1 MATEE
6 QLTGWTGPSSDTEQD
21 KQDRTDRMITDAVNG
36 HPAFGGCSLSVYS
49 KGSYANQTNVRA
61 DSDVDVVVQCHECQY
76 WDEAESGARNDTAG
90 IYQGIWT
97 PAKLRSELAAA
108 LQAKF
113 PGQVDA
119 SGSTAIV
126 VRSSSARV
134 DADVVP
140 SFNYRYFFASGSYR
154 DGTKVFKN
162 GAGSVVNW
170 PAQHLAMGQTK
181 DARTNGRFKQA
192 VRVLKRVE
200 NLMVQAGANRE
211 VPSYFMECLVYNVPD
226 SILLSSTWTD
236 TMKGVLFHV
245 WDGTG
250 GAEPTAA
257 TERWLEVNEC
267 KWLFCSAQKWTR
279 TDGRDLA
286 QAAWTYLGFG
296 S

>member
-21 KQDRTDRMITDAVNG
+21 KQDRTDRMITDAVNA
-36 HPAFGGCSLSVYS
+36 HPAFGGCSLSVYP

-61 DSDVDVVVQCHECQY
+61 DSDVDIVVQCHECQY
-76 WDEAESGARNDTAG
+76 WDEAEPGARNDTAG

-97 PAKLRSELAAA
+97 PMKFRSELVAA

-140 SFNYRYFFASGSYR
+140 SFNYRYFFVSGSYR

-170 PAQHLAMGQTK
+170 PVQHLAMGQAK

-211 VPSYFMECLVYNVPD
+211 VPSCFMECLVYNVPD
-226 SILLSSTWTD
+226 SILLSSTWID

-245 WDGTG
+245 WEGTG
-250 GAEPTAA
+250 GAEPTEA

>member
-6 QLTGWTGPSSDTEQD
+6 QLKGWTGPSSDTEQD
-21 KQDRTDRMITDAVNG
+21 KQDRTDRMISDAVNA
-36 HPAFGGCSLSVYS
+36 HPAFEGCSLSVYA

-61 DSDVDVVVQCHECQY
+61 DSDVDIVVQCHACQY
-76 WDEAESGARNDTAG
+76 WDEAEPGARKDPAG
-90 IYQGIWT
+90 AYQGIWT
-97 PAKLRSELAAA
+97 PTKLRTELVAA

-113 PGQVDA
+113 PGRVDA
-119 SGSTAIV
+119 AGSTAIV

-170 PAQHLAMGQTK
+170 PAQHLAMGQSK

-192 VRVLKRVE
+192 VRILKRVE
-200 NLMVQAGANRE
+200 NLMVQAGVHRE

-226 SILLSSTWTD
+226 SILLRSTWID

-245 WDGTG
+245 WDGTDG
-250 GAEPTAA
+250 SEPTESA
-257 TERWLEVNEC
+257 ERWLEVNEC
-267 KWLFCSAQKWTR
+267 KWLFGPAQKWTR
-279 TDGRDLA
+279 SDCSALA